1 MFHTTQLLLDQA
13 NLTPGSA
20 AATVCIAWKA
30 GAPQRDAASG
40 MSEANVELVWL
51 YVEAWPRPSAKAPLL
66 APSGCPGVLV
76 DLVLEPNHLA
86 G

>member
-1 MFHTTQLLLDQA
+1 
-13 NLTPGSA
+13 
-20 AATVCIAWKA
+20 
-30 GAPQRDAASG
+30 